1 MKLPFSDLR
10 QNSVK
15 MDGCEAQLSPL
26 KVETKEEVLN
36 RCNEYKKACGGNCN
50 DDYYCLACN
59 YLNENYEDMCEEAKN
74 TPLLNHTPFGDHE
87 DVFVI
92 YLIDT
97 CTGKYSGEVIRA
109 ANAIMSALGYP
120 KYTKRFD
127 RFRQRKE
134 NLLKAM
140 KHDDLSSSSGKAV
153 VKGAAN
159 TKKRK
164 PKNRRKQVKK
174 KQQSQR
180 CVPAVIKECKREKSD
195 ELKEITLMPVENEQ
209 YRGSDPDSPKN
220 EASLILPFANDCPSP
235 ATNTVSS
242 SEVDNTAFD
251 SLCEDEKPNQHPVDS
266 QKQSANRV
274 DQHVHETPYPPP
286 LYFNE
291 RESLIGGGSQNCQQT
306 DPYPYRQ
313 AYDENSLPFDFEIN
327 ESGRFGVNEQP
338 FGSSYGNG
346 NELNVSVIN
355 TVDASFISDEG
366 HSRGILPTPNTSI
379 FV

>member
-1 MKLPFSDLR
+1 
-10 QNSVK
+10 
-15 MDGCEAQLSPL
+15 MDDCEAQMSPL
-26 KVETKEEVLN
+26 KVETKEEVLIL
-36 RCNEYKKACGGNCN
+36 CNEYKKACGGCCN

-59 YLNENYEDMCEEAKN
+59 YLNENYEDMCEEARN
-74 TPLLNHTPFGDHE
+74 TKQLNHTPFGEHE

-97 CTGKYSGEVIRA
+97 CPGECSDKVICA

-120 KYTKRFD
+120 KYTERFN
-127 RFRQRKE
+127 RFRQKRENTFKVRK
-134 NLLKAM
+134 NGS
-140 KHDDLSSSSGKAV
+140 LSSSSEKAV
-153 VKGAAN
+153 VKRKAS

-164 PKNRRKQVKK
+164 HKGGRKLVRN

-180 CVPAVIKECKREKSD
+180 CVPATPNECKLDKCD
-195 ELKEITLMPVENEQ
+195 ELMDVALMPVENEQ
-209 YRGSDPDSPKN
+209 YRGSGLNSSKN
-220 EASLILPFANDCPSP
+220 EASLWLPFGDDCPTP

-251 SLCEDEKPNQHPVDS
+251 SLCEDEEANQHPVDS
-266 QKQSANRV
+266 QKQHADRV
-274 DQHVHETPYPPP
+274 YQHVQENPYSPPHF
-286 LYFNE
+286 LNE
-291 RESLIGGGSQNCQQT
+291 RESLIGGDSQNCQQA

-327 ESGRFGVNEQP
+327 ESGRVSVNEQP
-338 FGSSYGNG
+338 LGSSYENG

-379 FV
+379 FA

>member
-1 MKLPFSDLR
+1 
-10 QNSVK
+10 
-15 MDGCEAQLSPL
+15 MDECEAQLSPL

-36 RCNEYKKACGGNCN
+36 RCNEYKKACEGKCN
-50 DDYYCLACN
+50 DDNYCLACN
-59 YLNENYEDMCEEAKN
+59 YLNENYEDMCEEARN
-74 TPLLNHTPFGDHE
+74 TKLLNHTPFGKHE
-87 DVFVI
+87 EVFVI

-97 CTGKYSGEVIRA
+97 CTGDYSGNVVPA

-120 KYTKRFD
+120 KYTSRFKRFI
-127 RFRQRKE
+127 QRKE
-134 NLLKAM
+134 NLLKAR
-140 KHDDLSSSSGKAV
+140 KNGDLSSSSGKAV

-180 CVPAVIKECKREKSD
+180 CVPAVIKECKPEKSD

-251 SLCEDEKPNQHPVDS
+251 SLCEDEEPNQHPVDS

-274 DQHVHETPYPPP
+274 DQHVHETPYSPP

-291 RESLIGGGSQNCQQT
+291 RESLIGGDSQNCHQT
-306 DPYPYRQ
+306 DPYPYRH
-313 AYDENSLPFDFEIN
+313 ACDENSLPFDFEIN
-327 ESGRFGVNEQP
+327 DNGRFGVNEQP
-338 FGSSYGNG
+338 LGSSYENG
-346 NELNVSVIN
+346 NEPNVPAISIVETSLIN
-355 TVDASFISDEG
+355 DEG
-366 HSRGILPTPNTSI
+366 HSRGIIPRSNTSI
-379 FV
+379 FA

>member
-10 QNSVK
+10 QKSVK
-15 MDGCEAQLSPL
+15 MDDCEAQLSPL
-26 KVETKEEVLN
+26 KVETREEVLN

-50 DDYYCLACN
+50 DHYYCLACN
-59 YLNENYEDMCEEAKN
+59 YLNENYEDMCEEARN
-74 TPLLNHTPFGDHE
+74 TKLLNHTPFGKHE

-97 CTGKYSGEVIRA
+97 CTGDYSDKVVCA

-120 KYTKRFD
+120 KYTSHFERFL
-127 RFRQRKE
+127 QKKE
-134 NLLKAM
+134 NTFKAR
-140 KHDDLSSSSGKAV
+140 KYGVLSISSGKAA
-153 VKGAAN
+153 VKRAAN
-159 TKKRK
+159 K
-164 PKNRRKQVKK
+164 KNRGHESGRKQVKK

-180 CVPAVIKECKREKSD
+180 CVPAVTKECKREKSG
-195 ELKEITLMPVENEQ
+195 ELKEVTLMPVANEQ
-209 YRGSDPDSPKN
+209 YRGSGLVSFKN
-220 EASLILPFANDCPSP
+220 EASLWLPFADDCPSP